1 MATINKIDGINIS
14 VITKLVGRERAA
26 FAKRTRHT
34 FGGGASSSGVAG
46 VSNGIWTDNG
56 SGQGNYSG
64 INLSTANI
72 IDYTNGEATSDE
84 FTISWWQNL
93 DSSQAAANIAVLGQH
108 GRLKVDLGNVGTGI
122 TNPHFKVTFGAT
134 LDYVQNTNTGV
145 QMGSTW
151 VHCAVV
157 CKSDGSQL
165 VISSYLNG
173 TKLSKTGTKSL
184 GTKLLPNDA
193 TEFRIGGHAGSGSSV
208 KGQFD
213 SIQVS
218 STPLDDYQVGAL
230 AGQSDRQMTIA
241 TASQL
246 TPIQT
251 WFQDFEIESPGVL
264 SGDSYEDYVFKTNNR
279 GWSHSTFD
287 KFVGDIINVNPDQLV
302 MSVWFKAN
310 ENINAYSTKRHL
322 ISTQRLYNKG
332 FTSTIQ
338 PAGDGLNHVIN
349 IKYSSSGVSTDSWSS
364 TNIPSFRIQRDHW
377 YNFVITLDKT
387 SDAANNYM
395 RVYLDGVK
403 VKEITGI
410 DAGANFIPNKGS
422 TFGVGSD
429 RAGSSQATSESYDFD
444 SFQMVKDVSLSDTQV
459 AAIYAQSDREMTIAE
474 AAALPTYL
482 ESTADLYGDADTSG
496 GTLALDG
503 TGDYAVLDDGFR
515 FTDKL
520 STSVWFKTT
529 STGDRRIYSAHV
541 RGMSGGDFNN
551 GFFARLNNGQL
562 KYRHPAGG
570 SGELT
575 GPSGLNDGNWHHLSV
590 TWEANVGYV
599 MYLDGVQLTHGMET
613 SRTATGLVKSPSS
626 KLLMMY

>member
-1 MATINKIDGINIS
+1 MATINKIDGINVS
-14 VITKLVGRERAA
+14 VITKLIGRERAA

-34 FGGGASSSGVAG
+34 FGGGASSSGSFIEDNAGFTGVAG

-173 TKLSKTGTKSL
+173 TKLSNTGTKSL

-241 TASQL
+241 
-246 TPIQT
+246 
-251 WFQDFEIESPGVL
+251 
-264 SGDSYEDYVFKTNNR
+264 
-279 GWSHSTFD
+279 
-287 KFVGDIINVNPDQLV
+287 
-302 MSVWFKAN
+302 
-310 ENINAYSTKRHL
+310 
-322 ISTQRLYNKG
+322 
-332 FTSTIQ
+332 
-338 PAGDGLNHVIN
+338 
-349 IKYSSSGVSTDSWSS
+349 
-364 TNIPSFRIQRDHW
+364 
-377 YNFVITLDKT
+377 
-387 SDAANNYM
+387 
-395 RVYLDGVK
+395 
-403 VKEITGI
+403 
-410 DAGANFIPNKGS
+410 
-422 TFGVGSD
+422 
-429 RAGSSQATSESYDFD
+429 
-444 SFQMVKDVSLSDTQV
+444 
-459 AAIYAQSDREMTIAE
+459 E

-503 TGDYAVLDDGFR
+503 TGDYAVIDDGFR
-515 FTDKL
+515 FTDQL

-541 RGMSGGDFNN
+541 RGMGGGDFNN

-599 MYLDGVQLTHGMET
+599 MYLDGVQQ
-613 SRTATGLVKSPSS
+613 ATGSAGAADGYVTGWGLYIGANPWNGNQPYGNWNGEISKFEVVNDVLTSS
-626 KLLMMY
+626 EITTRYNAGA